1 VRWPGPKWLLL
12 APPCVWGIVGLTAL
26 VAPGELIRL
35 FPLFWP
41 LHDVSLMLA
50 ATGLMLWFFK
60 GPGPVG
66 PVIDEWSVP
75 AQAPAE
81 SEESLEVLLKRLASA
96 LETEARSLTST
107 SRR

>member
-1 VRWPGPKWLLL
+1 MLL
-12 APPCVWGIVGLTAL
+12 APPCVWAAVGLTAL
-26 VAPGELIRL
+26 LAPGELVHL

-50 ATGLMLWFFK
+50 AAGLMLMFFK

-75 AQAPAE
+75 AQAPAL

-96 LETEARSLTST
+96 LEREARALT
-107 SRR
+107 